1 MFVIAILKGK
11 VVEREAK
18 ALIVD
23 VQGVGYRVA
32 VLSPWLSTVK
42 LDDEVTLRIHHQVT
56 DDAENLYG
64 FSKKEDLRYFEL
76 LLTVPSVGPRTAM
89 NILEIAP
96 PETLAR
102 AVASRDVK
110 LLTKVSGIGRKTAD
124 RIMVELK
131 EKFKDVKAS
140 EPVGEMQEEVISAL
154 TNMGFTKGQAR
165 EAVQKLPAE
174 ANSVEEAIRFV
185 LQGR

>member
-1 MFVIAILKGK
+1 MIAILRGK

-32 VLSPWLSTVK
+32 ALSSLVGAVQITE
-42 LDDEVTLRIHHQVT
+42 EVTLRIYHQVT

-64 FSKKEDLRYFEL
+64 FDKPEDLKYFEL
-76 LLTVPSVGPRTAM
+76 LLMVPSVGPRTAM

-96 PETLAR
+96 PKTLAR
-102 AVASRDVK
+102 AVVSQDVK
-110 LLTKVSGIGRKTAD
+110 LLTKVSGIGRKTAE

-131 EKFKDVKAS
+131 EKFKDVEAG

-165 EAVQKLPAE
+165 EAVQKLPKE
-174 ANSVEEAIRFV
+174 ANSVEEAVRFV
-185 LQGR
+185 LQGH